1 MLSTP
6 LNQFV
11 SLGGHVPDFE
21 VTSTALWR
29 GYIGTWEI
37 KCDRLYLIELHGTL
51 KGGEQASLGT
61 VFPGFDSRVFAH
73 WYSGSIR
80 LPQGKQIEYVHMG
93 FQSRFEKDLMLD
105 IHRGVLQGCRELIGV
120 ADTKNAQE
128 GYLVGAMT
136 TFGTATN
143 RKVEKSSDGGRCP

>member
-51 KGGEQASLGT
+51 KGGERASLGT

>member
-73 WYSGSIR
+73 WYSGSLR